1 MGNILWLASY
11 PKSGNTWMRAF
22 LAHLL
27 PDARRPLDPNKLG
40 GAFSQAESSIGW
52 YRRLDPRP
60 LEQWQPEDFARA
72 RPRVHE
78 AIAASR
84 ETTTFCK
91 THCAMM
97 AVHGHPAVNMAVST
111 GAVYIVRN
119 PLDVALS
126 YADFLARPADEV
138 ATMMATENYT
148 FPPTPRNAPEVLG
161 SWSQHVASW
170 TAPQNRR
177 VHTVRYED
185 LLSAPSKHFR
195 AVVRFLGLDMPRG
208 RIERA
213 IRHASFATLARQEA
227 ALGFSERPPHQKRFF
242 RKGTAGQ
249 WRKELTPQ
257 QVERICAAHR
267 RQMARFGY
275 LPEGM

>member
-27 PDARRPLDPNKLG
+27 PDAPRPLDPNKLG

-60 LEQWQPEDFARA
+60 LEQWQAEDFARA

-84 ETTTFCK
+84 STTTFCT

-111 GAVYIVRN
+111 GAIYIVRN

-249 WRKELTPQ
+249 WRKELAPQ
-257 QVERICAAHR
+257 QVARICAAHR